1 MTQRT
6 RISVVVVCLGAF
18 MAGLDLFIVN
28 IAFPAL
34 QDEFSGA
41 SLGGL
46 SWVLNAYTIV
56 FAALLVPAGRWA
68 DAYGRKRVFLI
79 GLALFTT
86 ASAACALAW
95 SVETLVAMRVIQ
107 AAGAALMLPTSL
119 ALLLPEFKPHQR
131 SVAVAGWAAVSAV
144 AAAAGPP
151 IGGLLVE
158 ASWRWVFLVNVPVGV
173 GALIVGARVLRESR
187 EPDAAR
193 PDGLGA
199 VLLAAGIAALVGGI
213 VEGPNWGWAD
223 PRTLGAWA
231 LAVALLAIVARRC
244 LHHPAPVVDPE
255 LLRIRPFRVAVLS
268 AMLFFA
274 AFGAMLL
281 TSVLFLTGP
290 WGRDV
295 LQAGLE
301 IAPGPAM
308 AALFSIPGAKLA
320 RRIGMAKVGAAG
332 TALFALGMLWWLT
345 QLGSVP
351 NYAGE
356 FLPGMIICGIG
367 VGLVIPT
374 ITAAAAVV
382 LPPDRFATGTGV
394 LTMGRQVGV
403 AIGVAVLVALL
414 GDPKTVGDFDS
425 AYAFML
431 GISAASG
438 LMLRLLG
445 HVEANQTASSAVTEP
460 LPEPAPV
467 REAVTA

>member
-6 RISVVVVCLGAF
+6 RISVIVVCLGAF

-34 QDEFSGA
+34 QVQFAGTG
-41 SLGGL
+41 LGGL

-56 FAALLVPAGRWA
+56 FAALLVPGGRWA
-68 DAYGRKRVFLI
+68 DAYGRKRVFLT
-79 GLALFTT
+79 GLALFTV
-86 ASAACALAW
+86 ASAACAAAW
-95 SVETLVAMRVIQ
+95 SVEALVATRVVQ
-107 AAGAALMLPTSL
+107 AVGAALMLPTSL
-119 ALLLPEFKPHQR
+119 ALLLPEFRPHHR

-151 IGGLLVE
+151 IGGLLVQQ
-158 ASWRWVFLVNVPVGV
+158 SWRWVFLVNVPVGIAAFV
-173 GALIVGARVLRESR
+173 VGARVLREAR
-187 EPDAAR
+187 EQDAAR
-193 PDGLGA
+193 PDGIGA

-213 VEGPNWGWAD
+213 VQGPDWGWGD
-223 PRTLGAWA
+223 PRTVGAWA
-231 LAVALLAIVARRC
+231 SAALLLGIVAHRC
-244 LHHPAPVVDPE
+244 LHHPAPVVDPD
-255 LLRIRPFRVAVLS
+255 LLRIRPFRVAVVS

-281 TSVLFLTGP
+281 TGVLFLTGP

-308 AALFSIPGAKLA
+308 AAIFSIPGARLA

-332 TALFALGMLWWLT
+332 TALFAFAMLWWLT
-345 QLGSVP
+345 QLGPVP
-351 NYAGE
+351 DYAGE
-356 FLPGMIICGIG
+356 FLPGMVISGIG

-382 LPPDRFATGTGV
+382 LPPERFATGTGV

-414 GDPKTVGDFDS
+414 GDPRTTGDFD
-425 AYAFML
+425 AAFALML
-431 GISAASG
+431 GTSVASG
-438 LMLRLLG
+438 LVLALLG
-445 HVEANQTASSAVTEP
+445 KVEVASPATTTCLVLQGDGVSAQATP
-460 LPEPAPV
+460 
-467 REAVTA
+467 